1 MNMPSFTPP
10 LPARIACAILLCAL
24 AGIMA
29 YWAIQL
35 TTPSQ
40 PVATLPPEP
49 AREAE
54 LPRAARV
61 LASRETT
68 THIDTL
74 PDVRLI
80 GTVSTGGQSRAV
92 LLSQGKPVTLSRG
105 EEVSP
110 GVTLGEVGP
119 NFIELQAGPATR
131 RIELAEPKKPAP
143 AKGAKP

>member
-1 MNMPSFTPP
+1 MKMSLSRPPSAAS
-10 LPARIACAILLCAL
+10 LVCAILLCAL
-24 AGIMA
+24 AGVPA

-40 PVATLPPEP
+40 PVTTLPPAP
-49 AREAE
+49 ARSAE
-54 LPRAARV
+54 LPRAALV

-68 THIDTL
+68 TPIDTL

-131 RIELAEPKKPAP
+131 RIELSEPKKPAT